1 MLLTSLKRA
10 VLKSDI
16 LLQTIERDGG
26 MSESKISGKLLI
38 PQNKTINRKLTL
50 SCSCVASSIL
60 LSSTSEMQVV

>member
-38 PQNKTINRKLTL
+38 PQNRTINRKLTL
-50 SCSCVASSIL
+50 SFKVMSNDVSA
-60 LSSTSEMQVV
+60 TVNNFNQ